1 MKFYIDLIIQMGIGK
16 KLFEEIVIPI
26 GYKIIYENS
35 YGVESE
41 ASWNGIIKGYN
52 GFPDGKNIGSG
63 NSFQGTN
70 GVIISNWEGVF
81 TTNDDEER
89 LAFKGRDM
97 NKNGKFVVLRTYST
111 TSKKLSWING
121 LVCLLE
127 GTFNKNDNEFKS
139 IGYEWIYSKT

>member
-1 MKFYIDLIIQMGIGK
+1 
-16 KLFEEIVIPI
+16 
-26 GYKIIYENS
+26 
-35 YGVESE
+35 
-41 ASWNGIIKGYN
+41 
-52 GFPDGKNIGSG
+52 
-63 NSFQGTN
+63 
-70 GVIISNWEGVF
+70 
-81 TTNDDEER
+81 
-89 LAFKGRDM
+89 M

>member
-1 MKFYIDLIIQMGIGK
+1 MGIGR
-16 KLFEEIVIPI
+16 KLFEEIDKPI

-35 YGVESE
+35 YGIESE
-41 ASWNGIIKGYN
+41 SSWNGIIKGYN
-52 GFPDGKNIGSG
+52 GFPDGKNVGSG

-81 TTNDDEER
+81 TTNDDDGEQ

-111 TSKKLSWING
+111 NSKKLSWING

-127 GTFNKNDNEFKS
+127 GIFNKNDNEFKS
-139 IGYEWIYSKT
+139 IGYEWIYS

>member
-1 MKFYIDLIIQMGIGK
+1 MGIGR
-16 KLFEEIVIPI
+16 KLFEEIDKPI
-26 GYKIIYENS
+26 GYKIINENS
-35 YGVESE
+35 YGIESE

-52 GFPDGKNIGSG
+52 SFADGRNIGSG
-63 NSFQGTN
+63 NSFQWKY

-81 TTNDDEER
+81 TTIDDDNDDEEQ

-97 NKNGKFVVLRTYST
+97 NKNGKFVGLRTYST
-111 TSKKLSWING
+111 TNSKKLSWING

-139 IGYEWIYSKT
+139 IGYEWIYL